1 MNDVS
6 TLIIQ
11 DERTVLQSC
20 VASSPA
26 VVLFACYREEKTC
39 WMACYQVAESERELT
54 RGDGRGVAQAT
65 KRQGNLPDR
74 ALKVSVSSP
83 EATAEAVRKHRNR
96 HLDLPLL
103 DRRGVGTHVS
113 CDLKGLC
120 ALWLQPS

>member
-20 VASSPA
+20 AASSPA

-83 EATAEAVRKHRNR
+83 EARPRRCASTVTGTLICPSLTA
-96 HLDLPLL
+96 
-103 DRRGVGTHVS
+103 GVSERMSRVI
-113 CDLKGLC
+113 
-120 ALWLQPS
+120 